1 MSEQQ
6 KNNRLINIGQ
16 ILLIIAM
23 SICFFDSVFDY
34 YRDIKE
40 SKAIKDFYISE
51 EEYVDVDLKIEESTS
66 TTSKVKKEKENYIA
80 VLKIP
85 KIKLEKGL
93 YNLKSANNDV
103 DKNIQIVSGS
113 SMPDIKNSNLI
124 LASHSGNAK
133 ISYFKNLNKLEIND
147 KVSIDYKGKTYNY
160 SVVNKYEIA
169 KTGQAKIIRN
179 KNTNTLTLITCVH
192 NTDKQLIVIC
202 DIEK

>member
-1 MSEQQ
+1 M
-6 KNNRLINIGQ
+6 
-16 ILLIIAM
+16 
-23 SICFFDSVFDY
+23 
-34 YRDIKE
+34 
-40 SKAIKDFYISE
+40 
-51 EEYVDVDLKIEESTS
+51 EESTS
-66 TTSKVKKEKENYIA
+66 TTSKVKKEKETYIA

-93 YNLKSANNDV
+93 YDLKSANNNV

-133 ISYFKNLNKLEIND
+133 ISYFKNLNKLELND
-147 KVSIDYKGKTYNY
+147 KVSIDYKGNTYNY

-202 DIEK
+202 DMDK